1 MCEGEGGSVAGNRGV
16 RCGGRSRRV
25 GRGRGVGCG
34 GEGVGCCY

>member
-25 GRGRGVGCG
+25 GCG
-34 GEGVGCCY
+34 GEGVRCCY